1 MIGIASTGKLCYPH
15 SPADEDTARQET
27 FRLTD
32 SDWMFT
38 HAIVLDAVCL
48 GRAEPEAG
56 ALRKLLSEVTP
67 EEWDTMHAVPDFI
80 GVNSY
85 NGSEI
90 AAGPDGAGLSAA
102 AVGLCLH
109 GAQVA
114 HHAGNYGVR
123 LCVPL

>member
-1 MIGIASTGKLCYPH
+1 MGFPSGSSGTLRRKLCYPH
-15 SPADEDTARQET
+15 SPADEDAARQET

-67 EEWDTMHAVPDFI
+67 EEWDTMHAVPNFI

-90 AAGPDGAGLSAA
+90 AGLSAA
-102 AVGLCLH
+102 AAGLCLH

-114 HHAGNYGVR
+114 HHAGDHGAW
-123 LCVPL
+123 LCLSL